1 MTDTPDNPTPGQD
14 ASTAAPEQPSAT
26 GSAATAALAA
36 AEETIQ
42 KLREDVRQLN
52 DQMLR
57 KQAEFDN
64 IRKRLTKEK
73 DEFLQYS
80 IFSTLESLLP
90 VLDGFKMAIKSPGEG
105 ESYRKGVEIIYQQFL
120 STLQRLGIEPIE
132 TKDQFFDPNLH
143 EAVASIDTEIYEDQQ
158 IVDELQ
164 AGFMFKQRLLRAARV
179 RVAHNP
185 KSVKPKAE
193 STISGLGS
201 VDDSGEETIL
211 KLD

>member
-1 MTDTPDNPTPGQD
+1 MTDTPENQVPDQESGAN
-14 ASTAAPEQPSAT
+14 ASSAPAGGDSSST
-26 GSAATAALAA
+26 

-42 KLREDVRQLN
+42 KLRDEIRQLN

-57 KQAEFDN
+57 KQAEFEN
-64 IRKRLTKEK
+64 IRKRMAKEK
-73 DEFLQYS
+73 EEFQQYS
-80 IFSTLESLLP
+80 LFSTLESLLP
-90 VLDGFKMAIKSPGEG
+90 VLDGFKMAIKSSGDG

-120 STLQRLGIEPIE
+120 TTLQRLGIEPIE

-143 EAVASIDTEIYEDQQ
+143 EAVAAVDTDIYEDQQ

-164 AGFMFKQRLLRAARV
+164 AGFMYKQRLLRAARV
-179 RVAHNP
+179 RVASNP
-185 KSVKPKAE
+185 KSAKAKAQTA
-193 STISGLGS
+193 SSGLGS

>member
-1 MTDTPDNPTPGQD
+1 MTDTPENQT
-14 ASTAAPEQPSAT
+14 PEQEA
-26 GSAATAALAA
+26 SAAATSPAESALAA

-42 KLREDVRQLN
+42 KLRDEVRQLN
-52 DQMLR
+52 EQTLR
-57 KQAEFDN
+57 KQADFEN
-64 IRKRLTKEK
+64 IRKRMAKEK

-80 IFSTLESLLP
+80 LFSTLESLLP
-90 VLDGFKMAIKSPGEG
+90 VLDGFKMAIKSPGDG

-120 STLQRLGIEPIE
+120 GTLQRLGIEPIE

-143 EAVASIDTEIYEDQQ
+143 EAVAAVDTDIFEDQQ

-164 AGFMFKQRLLRAARV
+164 PGFMFKQRLLRAARV

-185 KSVKPKAE
+185 KSVKTQSAPAND
-193 STISGLGS
+193 GLGS

>member
-1 MTDTPDNPTPGQD
+1 MSDTPENQSPEQD
-14 ASTAAPEQPSAT
+14 SPAAPETAGAESAS
-26 GSAATAALAA
+26 SAPD
-36 AEETIQ
+36 EVIQ
-42 KLREDVRQLN
+42 KLREEIRQLN
-52 DQMLR
+52 ELILR
-57 KQAEFDN
+57 KQAEFEN
-64 IRKRLTKEK
+64 IRKRMAKEK
-73 DEFLQYS
+73 EEFLQYS

-105 ESYRKGVEIIYQQFL
+105 ENYRKGVEIIYQQFL

-143 EAVASIDTEIYEDQQ
+143 EAVAAVDTDLFEDQQ
-158 IVDELQ
+158 IVDEMQ

-185 KSVKPKAE
+185 KSLKAAPAAGN
-193 STISGLGS
+193 SGLGS